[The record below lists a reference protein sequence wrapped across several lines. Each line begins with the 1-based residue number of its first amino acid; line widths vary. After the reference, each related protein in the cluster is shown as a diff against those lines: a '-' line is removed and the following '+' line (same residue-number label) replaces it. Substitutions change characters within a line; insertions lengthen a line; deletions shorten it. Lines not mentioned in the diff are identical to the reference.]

1 MTHVA
6 PNNDDDDDGFIRVV
20 SKWRPSSLAPIT
32 VVMTHADE
40 TSLIIHEKNPKKN
53 TKIKITMTSRVLLLL
68 LTTATMMPMK
78 MLFCLVFE

>member
-1 MTHVA
+1 
-6 PNNDDDDDGFIRVV
+6 
-20 SKWRPSSLAPIT
+20 
-32 VVMTHADE
+32 MTHADE

-68 LTTATMMPMK
+68 TTATMMPMK